1 MRSAA
6 KKPGFTAVAVLT
18 LAIGVGATSALFSV
32 VDAVLLRPLPFPQAE
47 RLVAVGTTPSS
58 GEMRISGVSHPDFVD
73 YRNQTTSFESLV
85 AFEENQH
92 TLFFG
97 GAAENVDGAGVS
109 GGFFE
114 TLGVPMA
121 QGRGLSRDDDRI
133 GGPKVAVLAHGIW
146 QDRFGGD
153 PEIVGRSIRLDAE
166 SFTVIGIAPAG
177 FRFPWGIGDAQ
188 VFTPSA
194 LVGQELLEN
203 RGMHYLK
210 LVGRLRPDVAIGQ
223 VRADLKVLSDRLE
236 AQYPE
241 SNTKRWGYAVP
252 LVEQVVGA
260 GSRRGLWVLM
270 GAVVCLLLVA
280 CANVANL
287 MLARATEREREVAI
301 RGALGA
307 DRGRLTR
314 QLLTESVFLGLV
326 GGVLGLLVAYA
337 GVQALVALA
346 PADMPRLSEI
356 HLDHRATIFT
366 FAVSFLTGIV
376 FGIAPSLRTSR
387 VEPGT
392 TLTESGRG
400 VGAAGGPRR
409 QRLRHALIVTEVAL
423 ALVLLSGAG
432 LLIRSLDRVRRVD
445 PGFDPRSVVTAK
457 IRLNETRYSKPEQ
470 IVAFNQGLVE
480 RLSRLPGVTAAALA
494 TPLPFTRSTVGTF
507 IRDAG
512 KPAPSPADRINA
524 RYQAVTPAYF
534 EALKQ
539 PLKEGRVFADSDVRG
554 RHPVVVLGESLAT
567 RLFPGRSS
575 IGQSVRFGISMDE
588 WDEDASW
595 EVIGVVG
602 DASYSSLDQPAPL
615 TYYASGFQQPWTW
628 PRIVV
633 RSSGDPLALVG
644 AIRAEV
650 RDLDPEVPVSDI
662 APLAS
667 LVEGSSAERRFHSLL
682 LGTFSAT
689 GLFLAAIG
697 LYGVMSYSVNLRA
710 REFGIRMALGAE
722 RQRVLKDVLRHGLV
736 LTGLG
741 VVLGLA
747 VSLGLGRLLESVL
760 FRVSP
765 SDPPTFG
772 AASVLLVL
780 AAFTASY
787 FPARRATGL
796 DPMVTLRSE

>member
-1 MRSAA
+1 M
-6 KKPGFTAVAVLT
+6 
-18 LAIGVGATSALFSV
+18 
-32 VDAVLLRPLPFPQAE
+32 
-47 RLVAVGTTPSS
+47 
-58 GEMRISGVSHPDFVD
+58 
-73 YRNQTTSFESLV
+73 
-85 AFEENQH
+85 
-92 TLFFG
+92 
-97 GAAENVDGAGVS
+97 
-109 GGFFE
+109 
-114 TLGVPMA
+114 
-121 QGRGLSRDDDRI
+121 
-133 GGPKVAVLAHGIW
+133 
-146 QDRFGGD
+146 
-153 PEIVGRSIRLDAE
+153 
-166 SFTVIGIAPAG
+166 
-177 FRFPWGIGDAQ
+177 
-188 VFTPSA
+188 
-194 LVGQELLEN
+194 
-203 RGMHYLK
+203 
-210 LVGRLRPDVAIGQ
+210 
-223 VRADLKVLSDRLE
+223 
-236 AQYPE
+236 
-241 SNTKRWGYAVP
+241 
-252 LVEQVVGA
+252 
-260 GSRRGLWVLM
+260 
-270 GAVVCLLLVA
+270 
-280 CANVANL
+280 
-287 MLARATEREREVAI
+287 
-301 RGALGA
+301 
-307 DRGRLTR
+307 
-314 QLLTESVFLGLV
+314 
-326 GGVLGLLVAYA
+326 
-337 GVQALVALA
+337 
-346 PADMPRLSEI
+346 
-356 HLDHRATIFT
+356 
-366 FAVSFLTGIV
+366 
-376 FGIAPSLRTSR
+376 
-387 VEPGT
+387 
-392 TLTESGRG
+392 
-400 VGAAGGPRR
+400 
-409 QRLRHALIVTEVAL
+409 
-423 ALVLLSGAG
+423 
-432 LLIRSLDRVRRVD
+432 
-445 PGFDPRSVVTAK
+445 VTAK